1 MSETA
6 TTTEREHV
14 RFFGGLG
21 TERVL
26 DGDKTEGRFSAVLH
40 DLPPKQLG
48 APTHTHVNE
57 DEYSYIL
64 SGRLSAQIGDDVLE
78 AGPGELV
85 FKPRGIPHAMWNAGD
100 EEVRFLEMISPGGF
114 ENYFFELAEPLNT
127 GDEAKLGEIVGR
139 YQLDL
144 RMDSIPELVERNGL
158 QPPF

>member
-1 MSETA
+1 MSNAA
-6 TTTEREHV
+6 TKEHV
-14 RFFGGLG
+14 RFSGALG

-26 DGDKTEGRFSAVLH
+26 DSAQTGGAFAVVLH
-40 DLPPKQLG
+40 DLPAKQLG

-64 SGRLSAQIGDDVLE
+64 SGRLTAQIGDEVLE
-78 AGPGELV
+78 AGAGELV

-114 ENYFFELAEPLNT
+114 ENYFFELAESLNT
-127 GDEAKLGEIVGR
+127 GDEAKVGEIVGR

-144 RMDSIPELVERNGL
+144 RMETIPELVEQNGL
-158 QPPF
+158 QPLF